1 MKLLEANIGAGVIA
15 LILGEILAYIDSQ
28 LETMTPDYLL
38 TGILAVVFGLVAANC
53 VYFITRKAE
62 ELIKRTRK
70 ASFPGSFYYAAPLS
84 FCLTRAQQ

>member
-1 MKLLEANIGAGVIA
+1 MFRVKLLEANIGAGVIA

-53 VYFITRKAE
+53 VYFNTRKADPS
-62 ELIKRTRK
+62 KN
-70 ASFPGSFYYAAPLS
+70 
-84 FCLTRAQQ
+84 

>member
-1 MKLLEANIGAGVIA
+1 MFRVKLLEANIGAGVIA

-53 VYFITRKAE
+53 VSLITRKADPS
-62 ELIKRTRK
+62 K
-70 ASFPGSFYYAAPLS
+70 S
-84 FCLTRAQQ
+84 

>member
-1 MKLLEANIGAGVIA
+1 MFRVKLLEANIGAGVIA

-53 VYFITRKAE
+53 VYFIT
-62 ELIKRTRK
+62 
-70 ASFPGSFYYAAPLS
+70 
-84 FCLTRAQQ
+84 

>member
-1 MKLLEANIGAGVIA
+1 MDQEIFRVKLLEANIGAGVIA

-53 VYFITRKAE
+53 VYLITRKADPS
-62 ELIKRTRK
+62 K
-70 ASFPGSFYYAAPLS
+70 S
-84 FCLTRAQQ
+84 